1 MAQKIQKVKV
11 IRPSIIETEL
21 LAIARLV
28 GILILAI
35 LLIGAALTAHRN
47 GGNNGGNTN
56 VPDTNEIQNICGHGA
71 NGCAPGWQSRTG
83 KSGG

>member
-21 LAIARLV
+21 LAIGRL
-28 GILILAI
+28 
-35 LLIGAALTAHRN
+35 LLIAIAAIVILVAAWHAHQN
-47 GGNNGGNTN
+47 GGNNGGTPTT
-56 VPDTNEIQNICGHGA
+56 PDTNEIQNICGHGA
-71 NGCAPGWQSRTG
+71 NGCAPGWQSRTT